1 MCIGG
6 YRDNFQCGGKCFGV
20 LGTGDFYLT
29 DFWTLVIICLTRE
42 PEGER
47 ASPDPALYQAKKQPS
62 TLPKS
67 GRLFLIFHV

>member
-6 YRDNFQCGGKCFGV
+6 YRDNFQRGGKCFGV
-20 LGTGDFYLT
+20 LETGDFYLT

-47 ASPDPALYQAKKQPS
+47 ASPDPAQ
-62 TLPKS
+62 T
-67 GRLFLIFHV
+67 